1 MKQKRI
7 GCVVT
12 AVVTGM
18 QLVSALPVTALT
30 VPGAADTGGTALTAF
45 AEQITAVT
53 QQDENRS
60 FYETV
65 CYDSETGL
73 LSADGVPTDSCGDLK
88 IRNGELMIVS
98 AAPDSRLQT
107 AGTIRRF
114 ADAAAEYG
122 YETESD
128 GSLLTVTNEFQTA
141 RLIVKAKGQIDPHGA
156 QKTADGYN
164 DLHIFQYADTAAAY
178 AAYQLYQQDPA
189 VQYVQPS
196 HIVQIDPIELE
207 SAEESTVSA
216 LDTGSYMTWGAG
228 LIGTEQFY
236 DTYLKGK
243 ELPEVKVAV
252 IDTGL
257 NTAPALF
264 AGRVLEGGVNFSSSG
279 NDSFAD
285 DISHGTHVSG
295 TICELTPDNVK
306 ILPIK
311 SFDSSGTASDEQIY
325 AGIMYA
331 LENDADVLN
340 MSFGGLG
347 VNPLEVEAMMIAE
360 KKGII
365 CCAAAGNNSDDARYF
380 YPSSIESCI
389 TVAAVGEDMKRA
401 DFSNYGDM
409 IDVSAPGVGIRS
421 YGMDGPDK
429 QESKN
434 GTSMATPHV
443 TACCALLCSYDPEI
457 TAARAENLLCLNAA
471 DLGDAGFDADT
482 GWGLVCMKNFHWDEG
497 ICKAPVFSRKA
508 GNYGTE
514 QTVSITAES
523 PDMQIYYTTDGTLPD
538 RENGTLYTEP
548 LVIAESTRVLAI
560 AVKDK
565 YIDSVPAEAI
575 YTIGGKDIAGALVI
589 EDGTVKSYTGIRK
602 SVTIPETADGVP
614 VTAVAAAAFAGNHA
628 VETVKLPE
636 SVTEIGDGAFKDCVD
651 LETVTAPGV
660 KTVGS
665 EAFFGDAALKTV
677 TLHEDA
683 DSLGASVFE
692 GCVSL
697 KEMELPQ
704 ISRLPDRCFAD
715 CTGLKKLTVPAVTE
729 FGSEACLNCA
739 ALTELYPDWRQVKAL
754 GSGCLSGC
762 KAFAGSLTLDSL
774 ETLGDG
780 VFAGDKA
787 LLRVSLPE
795 TVTVLPKGSFSD
807 CSGLRL
813 LELPGITELRENAI
827 ALGTCSEAFT
837 LVLDY
842 GKIKSAGT
850 NAFCGARLG
859 TGFDTVTF
867 SALETLEFRSFG
879 GVIAGVIELPLVKHV
894 PRYAFASAILYGAVL
909 ENAETLETESM
920 FSVKAVKLTDAAKE
934 IAADAFD
941 AETYIHAPETLSA
954 LDACEN
960 IHRCQE
966 PLVMRVNTKMLQ
978 VSLHEY
984 GAFLVTAMGDG
995 LTYQWYRLNGEAA
1008 EPLAGETGAVF
1019 APESG
1024 RIGEYDYRCVVTDA
1038 AGKTEQFDL
1047 KAVISGAHAYTE
1059 LQPETP
1065 LFADGTETGFYQLT
1079 VPESGEWY
1087 LESAGEAP
1095 LNGLL
1100 TDENGKKCGEFAL
1113 QPDHSAR
1120 MTADLTAGQ
1129 TYYLVA
1135 APRWQRCCSLLLTKA
1150 HTEKTLLADCTVSL
1164 IPTAF
1169 GSFDADWYPA
1179 LKVVSPSGAE
1189 LTEGTDY
1196 TVQITQRNMH
1206 YQLDLFGLGHYQGN
1220 VTVRTDVID
1229 RIPKDT
1235 PVPVV
1240 LSGKEDRATVL
1251 FIPEETGT
1259 YYFYGSVDPRC
1270 QPEWAGYLRS
1280 GVMRSQRFTNVMA
1293 ACVVSSKP
1301 DGEGTVFASSA
1312 YSNQNDGQFCG
1323 SLRMNAGQMYYL
1335 TCSLRETRDAEFSIV
1350 ISDRLRDIR
1359 EADLK
1364 GNFYAVYEDDM
1375 IYEPKIKLTYEGELL
1390 TEGQDYVVM
1399 HSGNEV
1405 PGSAKI
1411 LLAGTGLFI
1420 GRVERSYEIIY
1431 PMQEIPEQ
1439 TVPLGETTAVSCEQ
1453 QKYQTV
1459 WFRADRAE
1467 NNHTNARYRV
1477 LNEQTAGS
1485 ALQYQIY
1492 RLDEKLKTLSPMQAM
1507 QDDKN
1512 DYMLKNGLYCV
1523 SVSRK
1528 YAERGGATNI
1538 TVVEPY
1544 ALAEAEMT
1552 VTDAVYTGGKVEA
1565 PVTLTMKDGT
1575 VLQQGRDYIVAYAE
1589 DDANV
1594 MFGEVPFTLRSTKYS
1609 YGSGA
1614 GSYRIKVKLPEEE
1627 PPELTPG
1634 EHAVPLTLDDRLA
1647 WYQLTAEEAADYLLV
1662 SDDIPDIVLRV
1673 FTPEADM
1680 TEQCA
1685 GTGIKALSFYVPKG
1699 DTRYIMVK
1707 YNGLLREGTLHFRL
1721 ETEQRALA
1729 DCEAIARPVTWTGEK
1744 VKPDIVLR
1752 DGSYT
1757 LIEGTDYDQR
1767 YIVNDTDIGTA
1778 TVNYIGKGRYAGMLD
1793 VEFPIVMP
1801 KEELADL
1808 CYEKV
1813 LDIPL
1818 KPLMLDY
1825 EYEVKN
1831 TEENRYLI
1839 FSYYSVLEAD
1849 IRLSV
1854 YDARCKLSVQMYDST
1869 GNYLGDA
1876 FFSRKGELITDVW
1889 AEQYVL
1895 FLFSATDISSSNQY
1909 WKMQLTDLTHEN
1921 MQIVED
1927 TENGVLYRV
1936 DTETRYA
1943 EAYGIIPG
1951 RSTYTFTTS
1960 VYAAEYDSLFVEH
1973 YQPGLFAEI
1982 PKTAVV
1988 KGRPSG
1994 KLTCYADYYHFLFL
2008 PLEYTL
2014 SSWHTENTS
2023 GDLNGDG
2030 ETTEADAVL
2039 LSALLAEHPAI
2050 DPDWIRFDADLDLN
2064 GVLDTR
2070 DLMLIL
2076 RQVEWPTK
2084 AVPLLPWWDRIY
2096 EDQPGVIY
2104 RE

>member
-1 MKQKRI
+1 MKHKRI

-30 VPGAADTGGTALTAF
+30 VPGAADTGGTELTAF
-45 AEQITAVT
+45 AAQISAVT
-53 QQDENRS
+53 QQDDNKS
-60 FYETV
+60 FYDTV
-65 CYDSETGL
+65 CYDKETGL
-73 LSADGVPTDSCGDLK
+73 LSADGVPADSCGDLRV
-88 IRNGELMIVS
+88 RNGELMIVS
-98 AAPDSRLQT
+98 AAPDSTLQT

-122 YETESD
+122 YETEAD
-128 GSLLTVTNEFQTA
+128 GSLVTVTNEFQTA
-141 RLIVKAKGQIDPHGA
+141 RLIVKASGKIDPHGA
-156 QKTADGYN
+156 QKTAEGYN
-164 DLHIFQYADTAAAY
+164 NLHIFQYASTAQAY

-207 SAEESTVSA
+207 SAGESTVSA
-216 LDTGSYMTWGAG
+216 LDTGTYMTWGAG

-236 DTYLKGK
+236 DTYLKGR

-471 DLGDAGFDADT
+471 DLGNAGFDADT

-523 PDMQIYYTTDGTLPD
+523 PDMQIYYTTDGTAPD
-538 RENGTLYTEP
+538 KENGTLYTEP

-560 AVKDK
+560 AVKDQ

-589 EDGTVKSYTGIRK
+589 EDGIVKSYTGIRK
-602 SVTIPETADGVP
+602 SVTIPDTADGVP
-614 VTAVAAAAFAGNHA
+614 VTAVAAEAFAGNHA

-636 SVTEIGDGAFKDCVD
+636 SVAEIGDGAFRECVK
-651 LETVTAPGV
+651 LETVTASGV
-660 KTVGS
+660 KTVGK
-665 EAFFGDAALKTV
+665 EAFFGDAALKSV
-677 TLHEDA
+677 TLHDEA
-683 DSLGASVFE
+683 DSFGAGAFE
-692 GCVSL
+692 GCRSL
-697 KEMELPQ
+697 KEIELNQ
-704 ISRLPDRCFAD
+704 ISKLPDRCFAD
-715 CTGLKKLTVPAVTE
+715 CTALQKLTVPAVTE
-729 FGSEACLNCA
+729 FGSEACLNCM
-739 ALTELYPDWRQVKAL
+739 ALTELYPDWRKVKVL

-762 KAFAGSLTLDSL
+762 KAWQGSLTLDSL

-795 TVTVLPKGSFSD
+795 TVTVLPKSSFSD

-813 LELPGITELRENAI
+813 LELPGVTELRENAV

-837 LVLDY
+837 LVMDY
-842 GKIKSAGT
+842 GKIRSAGT
-850 NAFCGARLG
+850 NAFLGARLG
-859 TGFDTVTF
+859 TGYDTITF
-867 SALETLEFRSFG
+867 AELETLDFRTFG
-879 GVIAGVIELPLVKHV
+879 GVIAGVIALPLVKQV
-894 PRYAFASAILYGAVL
+894 PRYAFASAILYGAEL
-909 ENAETLETESM
+909 EHAEKLESESL
-920 FSVKAVKLTDAAKE
+920 FGVKAVKLTDAAKE
-934 IAADAFD
+934 IAPDAFD
-941 AETYIHAPETLSA
+941 AETYVHAPETLSA
-954 LDACEN
+954 LDVCTD

-966 PLVMRVNTKMLQ
+966 PLVMRVNTKTLQ
-978 VSLHEY
+978 VAQHEY
-984 GAFLVTAMGDG
+984 GAFLVTAIGDG
-995 LTYQWYRLNGEAA
+995 LTYQWYRLNGETA
-1008 EPLAGETGAVF
+1008 ELLAGETGAVF
-1019 APESG
+1019 SPESG
-1024 RIGEYDYRCVVTDA
+1024 KIGEYNYRCVVTDT

-1047 KAVISGAHAYTE
+1047 KAVISGAHAYSE
-1059 LQPETP
+1059 LRPETT
-1065 LFADGTETGFYQLT
+1065 LFTDGNGTGFYQFT

-1095 LNGLL
+1095 MNGLL
-1100 TDENGKKCGEFAL
+1100 TDADGRKCGEFIL
-1113 QPDHSAR
+1113 QKDHSAR
-1120 MTADLTAGQ
+1120 MTASLTAGQ

-1135 APRWQRCCSLLLTKA
+1135 APRWQRICSMLLTKT
-1150 HTEKTLLADCTVSL
+1150 HTEKTLLAECAVSL

-1169 GSFDADWYPA
+1169 GSFDTEWHPP

-1196 TVQITQRNMH
+1196 AVRITQRNMH
-1206 YQLDLFGLGHYQGN
+1206 YQLDLFGLGDYQGN
-1220 VTVRTDVID
+1220 VTVRTDVVD

-1240 LSGKEDRATVL
+1240 LSGKEDRAVVL

-1280 GVMRSQRFTNVMA
+1280 GMMHSQRYTNVMA

-1301 DGEGTVFASSA
+1301 GGEGTVFATSA
-1312 YSNQNDGQFCG
+1312 YASQNDGQFCG
-1323 SLRMNAGQMYYL
+1323 SLKMHAGQMYYL
-1335 TCSLRETRDAEFSIV
+1335 TCALREERDAEFTLV

-1364 GNFYAVYEDDM
+1364 GNFYAVYEDGM
-1375 IYEPKIKLTYEGELL
+1375 IYEPKIKLTYEGERL
-1390 TEGQDYVVM
+1390 TEGKDYVVM

-1431 PMQEIPEQ
+1431 PMQETPEQ
-1439 TVPLGETTAVSCEQ
+1439 VMPLGETAAVSCEQ

-1477 LNEQTAGS
+1477 LNEQTAGA
-1485 ALQYQIY
+1485 ALQYQVY
-1492 RLDEKLKTLSPMQAM
+1492 RLDETMKTLSLMQAM
-1507 QDDKN
+1507 PDDKN
-1512 DYMLKNGLYCV
+1512 DYLLKNGLYCV

-1544 ALAEAEMT
+1544 SLAEAQMT
-1552 VTDAVYTGGKVEA
+1552 VTDTVYTGGKVEA
-1565 PVTLTMKDGT
+1565 PVTLTMPDGT
-1575 VLQQGRDYIVAYAE
+1575 VLQQGRDYIVAYSE

-1614 GSYRIKVKLPEEE
+1614 GTYQIRVKLPDEE
-1627 PPELTPG
+1627 PPVLTPG
-1634 EHAVPLTLDDRLA
+1634 EHAVPLTLDNRLA
-1647 WYQLTAEEAADYLLV
+1647 WFQLTSEEAADYLLV

-1680 TEQCA
+1680 TDQCA
-1685 GTGIKALSFYVPKG
+1685 GTGTKTLPFSVPKG

-1707 YNGLLREGTLHFRL
+1707 YNGLVREGTLHFRL
-1721 ETEQRALA
+1721 ETQQRALS
-1729 DCEAIARPVTWTGEK
+1729 DCEVTAAPVNWTGEK
-1744 VKPDIVLR
+1744 VTPDIVLR
-1752 DGSYT
+1752 DGDYT
-1757 LIEGTDYDQR
+1757 LVEGTDYVQR

-1778 TVNYIGKGRYAGMLD
+1778 SVNYIGKGRYVGMMD
-1793 VEFPIVMP
+1793 VDFPIVMP

-1808 CYEKV
+1808 SYEKD
-1813 LDIPL
+1813 LDIPI

-1839 FSYYSVLEAD
+1839 FSYYSALDAD
-1849 IRLSV
+1849 VQLSV
-1854 YDARCKLSVQMYDST
+1854 YDARCKLSVQMYNSAGD
-1869 GNYLGDA
+1869 YLGDA
-1876 FFSRKGELITDVW
+1876 FFSRKEEIITEVPQED
-1889 AEQYVL
+1889 YVL

-1909 WKMQLTDLTHEN
+1909 WKMQMTDLTHED
-1921 MQIVED
+1921 MKIVED
-1927 TENGVLYRV
+1927 TENGILYRV
-1936 DTETRYA
+1936 DEATRFV

-1951 RSTYTFTTS
+1951 RSNYRFENI
-1960 VYAAEYDSLFVEH
+1960 VYIAEYDSVSDIQ
-1973 YQPGLFAEI
+1973 YQPGIFAEI

-1988 KGRPSG
+1988 RGRPAVR
-1994 KLTCYADYYHFLFL
+1994 LTRYSDYYHFLFL
-2008 PLEYTL
+2008 PLEY
-2014 SSWHTENTS
+2014 SFGWNIDPSS
-2023 GDLNGDG
+2023 GDLNTDG
-2030 ETTEADAVL
+2030 ETTESDAVL

-2050 DPDWIRFDADLDLN
+2050 ESDWVNLEADLDDN
-2064 GVLDTR
+2064 GVLDTN

-2076 RQVEWPTK
+2076 RKVEWPTK
-2084 AVPLLPWWDRIY
+2084 AVPIMPWW
-2096 EDQPGVIY
+2096 Y
-2104 RE
+2104 RKD